1 MTTLE
6 IKQKGLLW
14 AQENGCSMYV
24 VISKD
29 EYQWWMVSEKT
40 GKHMVSN
47 KGKYG
52 QAYADERVIA
62 HWNGFKINN
71 K

>member
-14 AQENGCSMYV
+14 AQENGCQLFV
-24 VISKD
+24 VLGKG

-40 GKHMVSN
+40 GKHMISN

-52 QAYADERVIA
+52 QAYACERVLA